1 MLLIN
6 DCVCIDLSDNFLLV
20 KNGSGKL
27 YIQFNKLNEKRR
39 IFMSNYE
46 YNKKY
51 AKEWDKKNLKRIGVS
66 LRIEEY
72 EKLKKYCDSNNIA
85 VATFI
90 KSRIADII
98 D

>member
-1 MLLIN
+1 
-6 DCVCIDLSDNFLLV
+6 
-20 KNGSGKL
+20 
-27 YIQFNKLNEKRR
+27 
-39 IFMSNYE
+39 MSNYE

-51 AKEWDKKNLKRIGVS
+51 AKEWDKKNLKRVTVAF
-66 LRIEEY
+66 RTEEY

-98 D
+98 E

>member
-1 MLLIN
+1 
-6 DCVCIDLSDNFLLV
+6 
-20 KNGSGKL
+20 
-27 YIQFNKLNEKRR
+27 
-39 IFMSNYE
+39 MSNYE

-51 AKEWDKKNLKRIGVS
+51 AEKWDKKNLKRIGVA

-72 EKLKKYCDSNNIA
+72 EKLKKYCEENNIA

-90 KSRIADII
+90 KSRISDII